1 MAANVESVDPSDL
14 PRVWQALLDLLSAR
28 GPVLTSILQ
37 QGRFVGIDD
46 GRAVI
51 RYTREHETFVR
62 MFEKNGKK
70 DQIREALSQVL
81 NQNVG
86 VVFEVVDEAPT
97 GEAPAATDATSA
109 ARPRATP
116 AVSARPTSA
125 PPSRPEPPPGPPAVR
140 ITPELV
146 QSLRESQPLI
156 RAVMDRLGGQVI
168 KVE

>member
-1 MAANVESVDPSDL
+1 MLA
-14 PRVWQALLDLLSAR
+14 LLSAR
-28 GPVLTSILQ
+28 GPVLASVLQ
-37 QGRFVGIDD
+37 QGRFVGIED

-51 RYTREHETFVR
+51 RYTREHEIFVR

-70 DQIREALSQVL
+70 DQIRDALSQVL
-81 NQNVG
+81 NQSVG
-86 VVFEVVDEAPT
+86 VVFEVVDEAPAPADSAPAPT
-97 GEAPAATDATSA
+97 TAEAPR
-109 ARPRATP
+109 ARPPP
-116 AVSARPTSA
+116 APVRPA
-125 PPSRPEPPPGPPAVR
+125 PPPGPPAVR

>member
-1 MAANVESVDPSDL
+1 V
-14 PRVWQALLDLLSAR
+14 
-28 GPVLTSILQ
+28 LQ

-81 NQNVG
+81 NQSVG
-86 VVFEVVDEAPT
+86 VVFEVVDEAPADVAVAT
-97 GEAPAATDATSA
+97 SSPATTTRDRPAPAAA
-109 ARPRATP
+109 ARPAPSSPLRA
-116 AVSARPTSA
+116 
-125 PPSRPEPPPGPPAVR
+125 EPPPGPPAVR
-140 ITPELV
+140 VTPELV

-156 RAVMDRLGGQVI
+156 KAVMDRLGGQVI